1 MASIKEENNLHHGAP
16 SEGLERANGPPEVV
30 AEVTGGRLQSQ
41 RDRFCETTE
50 HRVGNDSDDGSA
62 DVADCCG
69 SSQQADH
76 FKCVH
81 AVFGYI

>member
-16 SEGLERANGPPEVV
+16 SEGLERPNAPPEVV

-41 RDRFCETTE
+41 RDRFCETTD
-50 HRVGNDSDDGSA
+50 HRVGNDSDDG
-62 DVADCCG
+62 DCCG

-81 AVFGYI
+81 TITERPK